1 MTDSHEPPL
10 AVESMTA
17 SQLGRRSRILDAVLT
32 LVAED
37 RVDDMLMREVVDRS
51 GVALGTIYRYFSSKD
66 HLVAAA
72 LVEWARKLD
81 ARVAGLPAPELSKA
95 ARLKS
100 LVRDGVRPFQ
110 HEPAYAQLMIRAAS
124 STDLNASRCY
134 HELGDIM
141 VGAMAGA
148 LPELPE
154 AERIGVVNVI
164 GAVWFTGLTEWVNG
178 RSTVGEVYR
187 RLDEAC
193 DLLLGQ
199 SADS

>member
-1 MTDSHEPPL
+1 MTAAHEPPL

-17 SQLGRRSRILDAVLT
+17 SQLERRSRILDAVLT

-95 ARLKS
+95 DRLKS

-124 STDLNASRCY
+124 STDPNASRCY

-141 VGAMAGA
+141 VSAMAGA

-154 AERIGVVNVI
+154 VERISVVNVI

-178 RSTVGEVYR
+178 RGTVGEVYL

-193 DLLLGQ
+193 DLLLGF
-199 SADS
+199 DRP